1 MEDLKRK
8 TIQGGLAK
16 ICGQIANLALSL
28 GYIVIMARL
37 LDRQDFGLFAMV
49 LVVTGVYGLFSTAGL
64 SAVTVQ
70 RETITHQQVSTLFW
84 VNVLVG
90 TILALA
96 CLATAPALSALYHEQ
111 RLFWIAVALSGGF
124 LMTGA
129 GVQHMALLQR
139 ELRYVTVAVIE
150 FGAQLIAYIVG
161 IAMALKGFS
170 YWSLVAVAVATPCLR
185 TIFCWT
191 ATGWVPGRP
200 QRSVEIASML
210 RFGGT
215 VTLNG
220 LVVYIAY
227 NFDKFLLGRFWGAD
241 ALGLYGRAYQLI
253 NIPTQALNGAT
264 GTVAFSALS
273 RLQNDPAR
281 LKSYFLKSY
290 VLLVSLTVPITIF
303 SALFA
308 EEIVQVVLGPKW
320 ADAATIFRCLTP
332 TILVFGIIDPTYQYM
347 VAIGKQVRSLHIA
360 FVIAPLVIVSYLIG
374 LPYGPKGVALAY
386 SIAMTL
392 WVVPHVFWCVHG
404 TTISP
409 RELFFTLW
417 RPFAAGV
424 LAAALTLVL
433 QASTGEINLVVLRLF
448 AEGAVMSIAYAAIL
462 VFVFGQKQLYIDL
475 LRTLFPARATRSPA

>member
-28 GYIVIMARL
+28 GYLVIMARL

-150 FGAQLIAYIVG
+150 VGAQLIAYIVG

-170 YWSLVAVAVATPCLR
+170 YWSLVAVAVATP
-185 TIFCWT
+185 
-191 ATGWVPGRP
+191 A
-200 QRSVEIASML
+200 
-210 RFGGT
+210 
-215 VTLNG
+215 
-220 LVVYIAY
+220 
-227 NFDKFLLGRFWGAD
+227 
-241 ALGLYGRAYQLI
+241 
-253 NIPTQALNGAT
+253 
-264 GTVAFSALS
+264 
-273 RLQNDPAR
+273 
-281 LKSYFLKSY
+281 
-290 VLLVSLTVPITIF
+290 
-303 SALFA
+303 
-308 EEIVQVVLGPKW
+308 
-320 ADAATIFRCLTP
+320 
-332 TILVFGIIDPTYQYM
+332 
-347 VAIGKQVRSLHIA
+347 
-360 FVIAPLVIVSYLIG
+360 
-374 LPYGPKGVALAY
+374 
-386 SIAMTL
+386 
-392 WVVPHVFWCVHG
+392 
-404 TTISP
+404 
-409 RELFFTLW
+409 
-417 RPFAAGV
+417 
-424 LAAALTLVL
+424 
-433 QASTGEINLVVLRLF
+433 
-448 AEGAVMSIAYAAIL
+448 
-462 VFVFGQKQLYIDL
+462 
-475 LRTLFPARATRSPA
+475 